1 MRREKYLIVDIE
13 CARCLPYLSL
23 RASAKQSHSGDVRWL
38 NSGKERCAGRT
49 LGLRSI
55 SFFADIFNLFSHS
68 FQQAR
73 IVKASASHRC
83 SVNNKTIVF

>member
-1 MRREKYLIVDIE
+1 LTVQDSIYTANKRSKL
-13 CARCLPYLSL
+13 
-23 RASAKQSHSGDVRWL
+23 ASEW
-38 NSGKERCAGRT
+38 
-49 LGLRSI
+49 
-55 SFFADIFNLFSHS
+55 ADIFNLFPHS